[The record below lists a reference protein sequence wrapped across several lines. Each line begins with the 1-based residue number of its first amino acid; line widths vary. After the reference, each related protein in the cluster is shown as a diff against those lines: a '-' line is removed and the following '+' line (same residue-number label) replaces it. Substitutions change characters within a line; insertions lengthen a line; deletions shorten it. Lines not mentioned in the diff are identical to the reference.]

1 MSPSALDESASVQ
14 PSETD
19 RYTREDA
26 ESHYRRRLAATWAD
40 VVGIDVCEEIHADF
54 TGDARADHRF
64 LKTLATQN
72 PSKFRQFLQTVLNWL
87 MFVE

>member
-1 MSPSALDESASVQ
+1 MAGSRRKRPASSVTL
-14 PSETD
+14 PK
-19 RYTREDA
+19 
-26 ESHYRRRLAATWAD
+26 HRRRLPAVQAEAE
-40 VVGIDVCEEIHADF
+40 GIRVPDEILADF
-54 TGDARADHRF
+54 TGDALADPRF